1 MNLERKTERPLIPF
15 SKPQPVS
22 ERIIK
27 IKERKK
33 ILDIEY

>member
-1 MNLERKTERPLIPF
+1 MNLERRSEKPLIPF
-15 SKPQPVS
+15 AKPEPVTL
-22 ERIIK
+22 RIQK